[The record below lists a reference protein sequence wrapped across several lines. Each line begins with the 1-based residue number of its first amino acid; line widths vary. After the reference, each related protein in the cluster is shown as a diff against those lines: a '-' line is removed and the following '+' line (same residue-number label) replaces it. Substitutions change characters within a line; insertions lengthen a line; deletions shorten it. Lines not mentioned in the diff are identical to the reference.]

1 MFFSVNNETYCVALL
16 FCHWDLRHTL
26 RLFSIFAFSINY
38 LLKTLLNIVS
48 VVLILLNEWSGTKNI
63 YLFDPLYIF
72 SSLVTSFRALTSPFP
87 STLIIKGNTN
97 NGENPSSCFFSFSSY
112 RIYQR
117 RIKISYQWRNPKLQ
131 VKPKQLQV
139 LS

>member
-26 RLFSIFAFSINY
+26 RLY

-63 YLFDPLYIF
+63 YPFDPLYIF
-72 SSLVTSFRALTSPFP
+72 SPLVTSFRALASPFP

-117 RIKISYQWRNPKLQ
+117 RSKISYQWRNPKLQ
-131 VKPKQLQV
+131 VKLKQLQV

>member
-26 RLFSIFAFSINY
+26 RLY

-63 YLFDPLYIF
+63 YPYDPLYIF
-72 SSLVTSFRALTSPFP
+72 YPLVTSFRALASPFP
-87 STLIIKGNTN
+87 STLIIKGNSN
-97 NGENPSSCFFSFSSY
+97 NGGNPSSCFFSFSSY

-117 RIKISYQWRNPKLQ
+117 RSKISYQWRNPKLQ

>member
-1 MFFSVNNETYCVALL
+1 MKVIVLL
-16 FCHWDLRHTL
+16 YFFCHWDLWHSL
-26 RLFSIFAFSINY
+26 RLFSIFVFSINY

-63 YLFDPLYIF
+63 YPYDPLYIF
-72 SSLVTSFRALTSPFP
+72 YPLVTSFRALASPFP
-87 STLIIKGNTN
+87 STLIIKGNSN
-97 NGENPSSCFFSFSSY
+97 NGGNPSSCFFSFSSY

-117 RIKISYQWRNPKLQ
+117 RSKISYQWRNPKLQ